1 MSKFTR
7 NAVSLG
13 LLSVLILGLTF
24 LLTGCGFI
32 NQDPTAKISA
42 TPDLSNDIEVGTQ
55 IDFDG
60 SNSEDDDGEIN
71 DYDWDFKTDKSEDAT
86 STAEN
91 PSYTYSET
99 GTYTV
104 TLTVTDDDG
113 ETDSTTATVTIVDS
127 GLDASFTM
135 SPDPANTGQE
145 VTFDASGSTGTIDNY
160 KWDFDGDGTID
171 ENITDATTT
180 HTYSN
185 ADDYTVELTIENTT
199 TGDVALSGKT
209 LEVQT
214 D

>member
-1 MSKFTR
+1 VSKFTR

-32 NQDPTAKISA
+32 NQDPEAKISA
-42 TPDLSNDIEVGTQ
+42 TPDLSNDIEAGTQ

-60 SNSEDDDGEIN
+60 GNSEDEDGDIE
-71 DYDWDFKTDKSEDAT
+71 DYEWDFGSGEGTGSGE
-86 STAEN
+86 TA
-91 PSYTYSET
+91 PHTYNNE

-113 ETDSTTATVTIVDS
+113 ATDSTTATVTIVDS
-127 GLDASFTM
+127 ELNPEFTM
-135 SPDPANTGQE
+135 SPDPAVEGDT
-145 VTFDASGSTGTIDNY
+145 VDFDASDSSGDIDTY
-160 KWDFDGDGTID
+160 SWDFGSGEGTGSG
-171 ENITDATTT
+171 ETT
-180 HTYSN
+180 SN
-185 ADDYTVELTIENTT
+185 EYNNSGNYLVELTIENNS
-199 TGDVALSGKT
+199 GDVASLGKT

>member
-1 MSKFTR
+1 VSKFTR

-24 LLTGCGFI
+24 FLTGCGFI
-32 NQDPTAKISA
+32 NQDPEAKISA
-42 TPDLSNDIEVGTQ
+42 TPDLSNDIEAGTQ

-60 SNSEDDDGEIN
+60 GNSEDEDGDIE
-71 DYDWDFKTDKSEDAT
+71 DYEWDFGSGEGTGSGEKT
-86 STAEN
+86 
-91 PSYTYSET
+91 PHTYNNE

-113 ETDSTTATVTIVDS
+113 ATDSTTATVTIVES
-127 GLDASFTM
+127 GLEASFTM
-135 SPDPANTGQE
+135 SPDPASTGEE

-160 KWDFDGDGTID
+160 KWDYDGDGNID
-171 ENITDATTT
+171 STETDEITT
-180 HTYSN
+180 HSYSSAGN
-185 ADDYTVELTIENTT
+185 YTVQLTIENTN
-199 TGDVALSGKT
+199 TGDVALEGKT